1 MNILKTIS
9 RLIPVMRKLIQNIT
23 LVVVASGCCYKFY
36 LAWILE
42 WKSKMQRVF
51 GNIRKTMEA
60 SGLDG
65 IVDCMSKWMSRKYFP
80 HTDVSKVIETP
91 IVKEENGKK

>member
-1 MNILKTIS
+1 
-9 RLIPVMRKLIQNIT
+9 
-23 LVVVASGCCYKFY
+23 
-36 LAWILE
+36 
-42 WKSKMQRVF
+42 
-51 GNIRKTMEA
+51 MEA

-91 IVKEENGKK
+91 IVKEENGKKYKIISSVFITDQFSTTISSDFSETQANRVTRRT

>member
-1 MNILKTIS
+1 
-9 RLIPVMRKLIQNIT
+9 
-23 LVVVASGCCYKFY
+23 
-36 LAWILE
+36 LE
-42 WKSKMQRVF
+42 F
-51 GNIRKTMEA
+51 GFWNVNVKCKESENIRKTMEA
-60 SGLDG
+60 SGLHG

>member
-1 MNILKTIS
+1 
-9 RLIPVMRKLIQNIT
+9 
-23 LVVVASGCCYKFY
+23 
-36 LAWILE
+36 
-42 WKSKMQRVF
+42 MQKVSE
-51 GNIRKTMEA
+51 NIRKNMEA
-60 SGLDG
+60 SGLEG

>member
-1 MNILKTIS
+1 MLRIS
-9 RLIPVMRKLIQNIT
+9 
-23 LVVVASGCCYKFY
+23 
-36 LAWILE
+36 E
-42 WKSKMQRVF
+42 
-51 GNIRKTMEA
+51 NIRKTMEA